1 MKNYENKPLGFDRT
15 QLFKEYTQ
23 PIVNRQSALKTSMTL
38 MTSHDLKWSMKD
50 IMLVTKR
57 LITWMETGDDSFVEK
72 MDQYFKLKDDEKL
85 DELLTEHLKKN
96 IEIL

>member
-23 PIVNRQSALKTSMTL
+23 PIVNRQSALKTAMTL

-50 IMLVTKR
+50 IMLVTQR